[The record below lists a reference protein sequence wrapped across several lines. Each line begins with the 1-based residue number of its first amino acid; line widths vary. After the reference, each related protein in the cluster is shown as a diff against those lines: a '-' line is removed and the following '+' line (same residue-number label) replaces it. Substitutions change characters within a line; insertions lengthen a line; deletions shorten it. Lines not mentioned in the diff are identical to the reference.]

1 MLRRTASAW
10 IETPIRA
17 ASPLGFYVACS
28 FDFPQKGASTLINGP
43 STLDA
48 AALAQR
54 MQELTDERR
63 RLGELQTAYRLVE
76 RSKFARIRE
85 IWRDLLA
92 LAGAI
97 GKESFVPSPGGD
109 LFVGNGAGAA
119 RQLLELQAQ
128 NATLVDTIA
137 AERARSGPDEKYARW
152 REIYA
157 PRESDF
163 QRMGEALPRLAAR
176 PTISIVM
183 ATYNSNERYLRAAI
197 ESVRA
202 QIYPHWELC
211 IADDASTDAGVRRVL
226 AEYAALDARI
236 AVVERAVNGH
246 ISHASNSA
254 LDLASGDFVAFLD
267 HDDVLSPDALFE
279 IASVIDRHPDA
290 DMIYSDEDK
299 IDDSGRLT
307 DPHFKPQWSPDSFLS
322 RMYTCH
328 LSAYRRE
335 LVESVG
341 RLRPEFDGSQDY
353 DLVLRLTERT
363 ERIHHIP
370 KVLYHWRVHAAST
383 ASSGDVKP
391 YTAAAA
397 ERALAEA
404 LQRRG
409 EPGTAKAR
417 NDCSGTYIVRYDIRS
432 PQKVSVIIP
441 TRDHGD
447 DVDRALKSIFAAPH
461 YDDFEILIVDNGSTD
476 RASLDIFSEWTR
488 RDTRVRVLRYD
499 APFNFSA
506 INNFAARA
514 ATGTYLLFL
523 NNDTEVVSPDW
534 MAAMVEQAQRPSIG
548 AVGALL
554 LYPDRTIQHA
564 GAVIGVGGVAGH
576 SHKYFPADAPGYFN
590 IVKAVSNY
598 SAVTAACMMVRRDAF
613 ERVGGF
619 DEELAVAFNDIDLC
633 LKLRAAG
640 YRNVY
645 LPHVVL
651 IHFESKSRGHEN
663 SLEKLTRFESE
674 KQLMLARWNTAADVD
689 PHYSPHLTVEAENF
703 AIRS

>member
-1 MLRRTASAW
+1 M
-10 IETPIRA
+10 
-17 ASPLGFYVACS
+17 
-28 FDFPQKGASTLINGP
+28 NGP
-43 STLDA
+43 STLDT

-54 MQELTDERR
+54 MQELADERR

-76 RSKFARIRE
+76 RSKFARVRE
-85 IWRDLLA
+85 LWRDLLA
-92 LAGAI
+92 LTGAI
-97 GKESFVPSPGGD
+97 GKESFVPSAGGD
-109 LFVGNGAGAA
+109 SFGVGDVGAV
-119 RQLLELQAQ
+119 RQILELQAQ

-163 QRMGEALPRLAAR
+163 QRMREAVPKLVVR
-176 PTISIVM
+176 PTVSIIM
-183 ATYNSNERYLRAAI
+183 ATYDSNERYLRAAI
-197 ESVRA
+197 DSVRA

-211 IADDASTDAGVRRVL
+211 IADDASPNAGVRRVL

-236 AVVERAVNGH
+236 KVALRSTNGH
-246 ISHASNSA
+246 ISLASNSA
-254 LDLASGDFVAFLD
+254 LDLATGDFVAFLD
-267 HDDVLSPDALFE
+267 HDDLLSPDALFE
-279 IASVIDRHPDA
+279 IADAVERNPDA
-290 DMIYSDEDK
+290 DMLYSDEDK

-307 DPHFKPQWSPDSFLS
+307 DPHFKPEWSPDSFLS

-328 LSAYRRE
+328 FSAYRRE
-335 LVESVG
+335 LVERVG

-353 DLVLRLTERT
+353 DLVLRLTEQT
-363 ERIHHIP
+363 DRIHHIP

-383 ASSGDVKP
+383 ASSGSVKP
-391 YTAAAA
+391 YAAIAA
-397 ERALAEA
+397 EAALTDA
-404 LQRRG
+404 LRRRG
-409 EPGTAKAR
+409 EPGTATAR
-417 NDCSGTYIVRYDIRS
+417 TDCSGTYIVRYEIRDA
-432 PQKVSVIIP
+432 QKVSVIVP
-441 TRDHGD
+441 TRDHGE
-447 DVDRALKSIFAAPH
+447 DVERCLKSIFAAPH
-461 YDDFEILIVDNGSTD
+461 YDNFEVLILDNGSTD
-476 RASLDIFSEWTR
+476 PASLATFERWTEQ
-488 RDTRVRVLRYD
+488 DSRVRVLRYD
-499 APFNFSA
+499 VPFNFSK
-506 INNFAARA
+506 INNYAARA
-514 ATGTYLLFL
+514 STGKYLLFL

-534 MAAMVEQAQRPSIG
+534 MAAMVEQAQRPAIG

-576 SHKYFPADAPGYFN
+576 SHKYFSADAPGYFN

-613 ERVGGF
+613 EEVGGF
-619 DEELAVAFNDIDLC
+619 DEELAVAFNDIDFC
-633 LKLRAAG
+633 LKLRSAG

-645 LPHVVL
+645 LPHAILV
-651 IHFESKSRGHEN
+651 HFESKSRGHEN

-674 KQLMLARWNTAADVD
+674 KQLMLARWNTAGSVD